1 MPVRCEIHSSDVST
15 TFSSS
20 LLGTRLAGAAAPMP
34 IMLARSSPCA
44 ATTPPARR
52 SRRCTGV
59 DGAPASRKPAQL
71 LREISSAIE
80 RKTRLADTMVYRG
93 AIRQRGPGSP
103 EGSSGKT
110 LNGQF
115 LKETSSWRACPVTVR
130 PRARFMFLSPA
141 ETVVSV
147 NFDIRGGGR
156 LQRPP
161 AMAVTE
167 NAAIVG
173 GDFADIVDGP
183 ALVSGEGDEAV
194 DEVIATD
201 DGSSTKD
208 AFSRILQELEVM
220 LMDEEFNERVDAF
233 AEEHC
238 HEFEDSD
245 ENKLIY
251 TTLFN
256 DYSAMVETF
265 IEERLGA
272 SVQSFDMAGFC
283 ATLAERAKANDGDLP
298 PPLEMLHSMTDF
310 DAFKE
315 LMLSAK
321 QGKAVEAMNGSL
333 SVCGAKLG
341 IDTVGPAANLPG
353 LEDEEGGEV
362 RSELDGMGLSIS
374 GLSISPSKSK

>member
-1 MPVRCEIHSSDVST
+1 
-15 TFSSS
+15 
-20 LLGTRLAGAAAPMP
+20 
-34 IMLARSSPCA
+34 
-44 ATTPPARR
+44 
-52 SRRCTGV
+52 
-59 DGAPASRKPAQL
+59 
-71 LREISSAIE
+71 
-80 RKTRLADTMVYRG
+80 
-93 AIRQRGPGSP
+93 
-103 EGSSGKT
+103 
-110 LNGQF
+110 
-115 LKETSSWRACPVTVR
+115 
-130 PRARFMFLSPA
+130 MFLSPA

-147 NFDIRGGGR
+147 NFDIRGGGRR